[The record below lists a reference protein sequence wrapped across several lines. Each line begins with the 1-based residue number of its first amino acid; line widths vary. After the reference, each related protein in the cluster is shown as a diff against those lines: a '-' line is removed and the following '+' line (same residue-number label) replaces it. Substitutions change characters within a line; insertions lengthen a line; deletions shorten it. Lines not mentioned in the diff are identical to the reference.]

1 LIYPIKMTKV
11 LLIDDHTLFLDGLEL
26 LLRRTGRYE
35 VAGKINDPLQTID
48 FLNAN
53 PVELVLADIQMP
65 GIDGLDLLK
74 RIQSRFPQIKVV
86 MISMHEEDEF
96 VQEIMGSGGYGFL
109 PKSMDSARM
118 VEELDK
124 ICSGAKVFPKGT
136 KKATQSEHFSDR
148 ELEILR
154 LLAKGKSSF
163 EIAEELFITLN
174 TVKTHRRNMLRKLKA
189 SNTSQLLKIGFD
201 NNLI

>member
-1 LIYPIKMTKV
+1 MTRV
-11 LLIDDHTLFLDGLEL
+11 LLIDDHSLFLDGLEL
-26 LLRRTGRYE
+26 LLKRTGNYE
-35 VAGKINDPLQTID
+35 VAGKINDPLKAID
-48 FLNAN
+48 FLNTHR
-53 PVELVLADIQMP
+53 VDMVLADIQMP

-74 RIQSRFPQIKVV
+74 RIQSRFPLIKVV

-96 VQEIMGSGGYGFL
+96 VQEIMSSGGYGFL
-109 PKSMDSARM
+109 PKSMDSSRM
-118 VEELDK
+118 MEELSK
-124 ICSGAKVFPKGT
+124 IRDGAKIFPKGT
-136 KKATQSEHFSDR
+136 KKAAQSEHFSER

-154 LLAKGKSSF
+154 LLAKGKNSF

>member
-1 LIYPIKMTKV
+1 MTRV
-11 LLIDDHTLFLDGLEL
+11 LLIDDHSLFLDGLEL
-26 LLRRTGRYE
+26 VLKRTGTYE
-35 VAGKINDPLQTID
+35 VAGKINDPLKAID
-48 FLNAN
+48 FLSAN
-53 PVELVLADIQMP
+53 SVDLVLADIQMP

-74 RIQSRFPQIKVV
+74 RILSRFPQIKVV

-96 VQEIMGSGGYGFL
+96 VQEIMSSGGSGFL
-109 PKSMDSARM
+109 PKSMDSVRM
-118 VEELDK
+118 VEELNK
-124 ICSGAKVFPKGT
+124 IRDGARIFPKGT
-136 KKATQSEHFSDR
+136 KKAAQSEHFSDR

-154 LLAKGKSSF
+154 LLAKGKNSY
-163 EIAEELFITLN
+163 EIAEALFITLN

>member
-1 LIYPIKMTKV
+1 MNRV
-11 LLIDDHTLFLDGLEL
+11 LLIDDHSLFLDGLEL
-26 LLRRTGRYE
+26 LLKRTGRYE
-35 VAGKINDPLQTID
+35 VMGKIKEPLQAID
-48 FLNAN
+48 FLNTHG
-53 PVELVLADIQMP
+53 VDLVLADIQMP

-74 RIQSRFPQIKVV
+74 RIQSRFPEIKVV

-96 VQEIMGSGGYGFL
+96 VSEIMGSGGYGFL
-109 PKSMDSARM
+109 PKSMESGKM
-118 VEELDK
+118 VEELDRV
-124 ICSGAKVFPKGT
+124 CAGAKVFPRRA
-136 KKATQSEHFSDR
+136 KKVSHSEHFSER

-154 LLAKGKSSF
+154 LLAKGKNSF
-163 EIAEELFITLN
+163 EIAEQLFITLN

>member
-1 LIYPIKMTKV
+1 MTRV

-26 LLRRTGRYE
+26 LLKRTGKFE
-35 VAGKINDPLQTID
+35 VAGKISEPLQAID
-48 FLNAN
+48 FLTAT
-53 PVELVLADIQMP
+53 PVDLVLADIQMP

-86 MISMHEEDEF
+86 MISMHEEHEF
-96 VQEIMGSGGYGFL
+96 VQEIMTSGGSGFL
-109 PKSMDSARM
+109 PKSMDSTKM
-118 VEELDK
+118 VDELDR
-124 ICSGAKVFPKGT
+124 ICQGGTYFPRGT
-136 KKATQSEHFSDR
+136 KKAAPSAHFSDR

-154 LLAKGKSSF
+154 LLAKGKSSY
-163 EIAEELFITLN
+163 EIADELFITLN
-174 TVKTHRRNMLRKLKA
+174 TVKTHRRNMLRKLNA

>member
-1 LIYPIKMTKV
+1 MTRV
-11 LLIDDHTLFLDGLEL
+11 LLIDDHSLFLDGLEL
-26 LLRRTGRYE
+26 LLKRTGTYE
-35 VAGKINDPLQTID
+35 VAGKINDPLKAID
-48 FLNAN
+48 FLNTN
-53 PVELVLADIQMP
+53 SVDLVLADIQMP

-74 RIQSRFPQIKVV
+74 RILSRFPQVKVV

-96 VQEIMGSGGYGFL
+96 VQEIMSSGGCGFL

-124 ICSGAKVFPKGT
+124 IRDGARIFPKGT
-136 KKATQSEHFSDR
+136 RKTTQSQHFSER

-154 LLAKGKSSF
+154 LLAKGKNSY

>member
-1 LIYPIKMTKV
+1 MNRV
-11 LLIDDHTLFLDGLEL
+11 LLIDDHFLFLDGLEL
-26 LLRRTGRYE
+26 LLKGTGRYQ
-35 VAGKINDPLQTID
+35 VVGKINDPLQAID
-48 FLNAN
+48 FLN
-53 PVELVLADIQMP
+53 VHSVDLVLADIQMP

-74 RIQSRFPQIKVV
+74 RILSRFPQVKVV

-96 VQEIMGSGGYGFL
+96 ISEIVGSGGSGFL
-109 PKSMDSARM
+109 PKSMDSGKM

-124 ICSGAKVFPKGT
+124 ICAGMKVFPRRI
-136 KKATQSEHFSDR
+136 KKISQSQHFSER

-154 LLAKGKSSF
+154 LLAKGKNSF
-163 EIAEELFITLN
+163 EIAEQLFITLN